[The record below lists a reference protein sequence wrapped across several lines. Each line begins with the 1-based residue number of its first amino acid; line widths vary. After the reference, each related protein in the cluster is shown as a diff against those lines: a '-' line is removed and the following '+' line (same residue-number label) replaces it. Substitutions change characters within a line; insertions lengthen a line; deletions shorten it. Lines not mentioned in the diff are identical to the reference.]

1 VRKPVKSHERRL
13 GLASLNKSLQRF
25 MRRQHPEYGKTWV
38 RRLRKGKWCLV
49 AFKRIRMSNGV
60 AIRIR
65 LESNHKLPHFHI
77 EYKTEYQASYR
88 LPDCIKLAGHMPK
101 RRESEMLEWAK
112 KNSGKLMTEW
122 KLINHA

>member
-1 VRKPVKSHERRL
+1 MNQKGKAPKGSQRL
-13 GLASLNKSLQRF
+13 MRLNASLQRY

-38 RRLRKGKWCLV
+38 RRFRKGRWCLV
-49 AFKRIRMSNGV
+49 ASKRIRYVDGV

-65 LESNHKLPHFHI
+65 FESNHKLPHFHI

-88 LPDCIKLAGHMPK
+88 LPDCTKLAGHMPK
-101 RRESEMLEWAK
+101 RRESGMLEWAK